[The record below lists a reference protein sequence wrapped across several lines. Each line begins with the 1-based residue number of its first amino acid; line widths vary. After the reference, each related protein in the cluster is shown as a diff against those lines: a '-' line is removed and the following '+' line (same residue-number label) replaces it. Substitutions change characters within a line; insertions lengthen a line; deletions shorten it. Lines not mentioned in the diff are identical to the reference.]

1 MGITAG
7 AGDIIQVA
15 FDADTRK
22 VWFGRNGTW
31 NGSGDPED
39 GTNHIGVVNGTD
51 ALTFLL
57 RSEVSSGSGT
67 TVANYGQDPTF
78 IDGINDSGF
87 NGGTQ
92 DTSQSEFYYAP
103 PTGFKSLNTSNLDTP
118 TVTPSENFNSL
129 VYQGASPSD
138 KAVTGV
144 GFHPDLVWIKA
155 RTQTYSHA
163 IYDSVRGATKE
174 LHSDTTDAEDTDS
187 NGLKTFDSDGFT
199 VGSDGEGGRPSRN
212 TH

>member
-78 IDGINDSGF
+78 IDGN
-87 NGGTQ
+87 
-92 DTSQSEFYYAP
+92 
-103 PTGFKSLNTSNLDTP
+103 K
-118 TVTPSENFNSL
+118 
-129 VYQGASPSD
+129 
-138 KAVTGV
+138 
-144 GFHPDLVWIKA
+144 
-155 RTQTYSHA
+155 
-163 IYDSVRGATKE
+163 
-174 LHSDTTDAEDTDS
+174 
-187 NGLKTFDSDGFT
+187 
-199 VGSDGEGGRPSRN
+199 
-212 TH
+212 